1 MRPPVLAYADYSMPF
16 KLHTDASCT
25 GLGAVLY
32 QSQDCIDRVVAYA
45 IRSLKPSE
53 WNYPAHKLEFL
64 ALKWVITEKIHDYLY
79 GAKFEVVTDNIPLT
93 YVFTTAKLDATGQRW
108 LAALSNYNC
117 TISYRSGKQNL
128 DANGLSRIREEGQ
141 TSTIF
146 PDILKTICHSVT
158 VDIAKQPY
166 VETLTDVEQKQLD
179 PEEASTIQEETIN
192 RTALTVKDWR
202 QAQSEDHNLRFIIGN
217 LFEGCKPTQESADI
231 RGIERRF
238 ISDWDKYHLKEGV
251 LYERAIISEEDFDLM
266 CLPQSLRDDIFQA
279 YHTDLGH

>member
-1 MRPPVLAYADYSMPF
+1 MCLPQQSLMLLVSD
-16 KLHTDASCT
+16 
-25 GLGAVLY
+25 GLQRCPTTTVP
-32 QSQDCIDRVVAYA
+32 SVTEVA
-45 IRSLKPSE
+45 K
-53 WNYPAHKLEFL
+53 
-64 ALKWVITEKIHDYLY
+64 
-79 GAKFEVVTDNIPLT
+79 
-93 YVFTTAKLDATGQRW
+93 
-108 LAALSNYNC
+108 
-117 TISYRSGKQNL
+117 

-158 VDIAKQPY
+158 VDIAEQPY

-179 PEEASTIQEETIN
+179 PEETSTIQEETIN